1 MSDGLEGV
9 ERIAIDADV
18 LMNLVA
24 SGQLA
29 AIVDALQI
37 RPVVAPAVAS
47 EVLFLFGEAAGDP
60 PEPIDIVGLMDAG
73 TLERASMAEGET
85 ELYVELAAEVD
96 DGEAQAIALAVAR
109 DTKVASDDKRACR
122 AAEKRGVE
130 VVTTPELME
139 RWGRLL
145 PADQGVGDCL
155 RRIERRAH
163 YRPSS
168 KHPLSKWWQAQV
180 QADTATRAEAT
191 TG

>member
-1 MSDGLEGV
+1 MSDRLHGV

-24 SGQLA
+24 SGRLA
-29 AIVDALQI
+29 AIVEALRI

-47 EVLFLFGEAAGDP
+47 EVLYLFGEAAGDP

-73 TLERASMAEGET
+73 TLERASMVEGET

-109 DTKVASDDKRACR
+109 GTKVASDDKRACR
-122 AAEKRGVE
+122 AAVKRGVK

-139 RWGRLL
+139 QWGRLP
-145 PADQGVGDCL
+145 PADDDVGECL

-163 YRPSS
+163 YRPATN
-168 KHPLSKWWQAQV
+168 HQLCQWWQSQV
-180 QADTATRAEAT
+180 QADMAARL
-191 TG
+191 GS